1 MKVAVLR
8 NIRFFKPGLI
18 WVMVVLLL
26 GGQVIDSKMGAG
38 WIGEEISPPSSL
50 LDLKFFPLSHIHI
63 SCLFLL
69 VTELLIGP
77 ISSRGEDCYNINP
90 LPIIIN

>member
-1 MKVAVLR
+1 
-8 NIRFFKPGLI
+8 
-18 WVMVVLLL
+18 MVVLLL

-77 ISSRGEDCYNINP
+77 ISSRGGGLLQHQSSANNHQLEGLGP
-90 LPIIIN
+90 E